1 MPNAMVLPLKG
12 RTMAHGEI
20 YPQFLTFFLVF
31 FFFFLRLCSARL
43 QVAIF
48 DRFGRSIRQNA
59 CFHARMCLFGVKMFL
74 SHFWGHRVG
83 KTQKF

>member
-31 FFFFLRLCSARL
+31 FSFFFFTTLFRSPT
-43 QVAIF
+43 
-48 DRFGRSIRQNA
+48 GRN
-59 CFHARMCLFGVKMFL
+59 F
-74 SHFWGHRVG
+74 
-83 KTQKF
+83 